1 MGVKISFPAESMR
14 GMNMNINLG
23 NTVIFHVEV
32 GGFIREYR
40 MLIGEC
46 GIEMYEAN
54 RSKNNRILVR
64 EYDEHF
70 WPIEVVSSENKE

>member
-14 GMNMNINLG
+14 GMNMNIQLG

-54 RSKNNRILVR
+54 SSKRGENNRILVR

-70 WPIEVVSSENKE
+70 WPESKE